1 MKTLN
6 ELQPLI
12 IQWAREKDLIKL
24 ENAPKQRLKLLEEV
38 GETAR
43 AILKNDV
50 KEVKDGLGDI
60 FVVLVILAEQ
70 LESVLNIEFDTIK
83 NINSTDSILF
93 SICDHGFSNISI
105 IYTVQLLNDLCINL
119 DYNLTECANL
129 AWNEIKDRTGK
140 NVNGTFIKDEA

>member
-12 IQWAREKDLIKL
+12 VQWAREKNLIKL
-24 ENAPKQRLKLLEEV
+24 DNAPKQRLKLLEEV

-50 KEVKDGLGDI
+50 KEIKDGLGDI
-60 FVVLVILAEQ
+60 FVVLVILQAQYGERYVFE
-70 LESVLNIEFDTIK
+70 LDNLNSENEADECFAMIIECAK
-83 NINSTDSILF
+83 SNF
-93 SICDHGFSNISI
+93 SI
-105 IYTVQLLNDLCINL
+105 DLSFEWLEELCEKI

-129 AWNEIKDRTGK
+129 AWNEIKYRTGK
-140 NVNGTFIKDEA
+140 NVNGTFIKD